1 MLLLLFLETAL
12 CSVSPM
18 SQNTLPKRFSC
29 YFCVSCHRRRS
40 WGRCWHEIW
49 STPSPW
55 GYQDRR
61 LTAVTFPS
69 YRTLPS
75 SLSLLRDEGQTCT
88 VVTST
93 KEVCVDVPEL
103 QKHTLDLQEFLL
115 ICSVCSIGLWLCLLG
130 AAAVQP
136 PSPLFGHLYQYS
148 RREHFVDCEFLSQIM

>member
-12 CSVSPM
+12 CSASPM

-29 YFCVSCHRRRS
+29 FCVSCHRRRS

-61 LTAVTFPS
+61 LTATSHHHFHS
-69 YRTLPS
+69 W
-75 SLSLLRDEGQTCT
+75 GQTCT

-115 ICSVCSIGLWLCLLG
+115 ICSVCSIGLRLCLLG